1 MPGSLKRK
9 FGGLIL
15 LVFVTSI
22 IDLAGLASFIPIIS
36 LISDPGLL
44 SEHNWLSIL
53 QQKTG
58 IQTFERF
65 VIFLFSCAVVLM
77 IFRLGFIVLSQ
88 RIQAKFV
95 FDLVKFIGVKTYS
108 HFLTSS
114 FEEFSKRELA
124 QVVREL
130 SISTQHFARFLVIPL
145 LLISSELML
154 LIMVVAGIAVYNIQ
168 VFLLLM
174 LTVVPVALLF
184 QYLVRGRLKKYGDL
198 EHKYAPLLYANSVRG
213 SHGFIDVKLR
223 NKEKTLIND
232 YEHVFSVLNKV
243 SINTNTFNIIP
254 AKLFELVTVI
264 GLLVIAIYGFF
275 IASES
280 AVVLPLITVYAAAG
294 YRIIPSLSR
303 IIPSLMQLVQYQYLF
318 KIYRP
323 VFESAAKQS
332 KEQEPPQA
340 VSFNREVRVENLS
353 FRFANSA
360 GFLFENISL
369 TINKGEILG
378 FIGKSGSGKTTLVN
392 LVAGFYT
399 PTEGTIRIDDQALTN
414 ATRNSWWGKISY
426 VQQSSYLEKGTLASN
441 IAFLEKEVDQEK
453 LMNSIRAAS
462 LTELLGNKKPEE
474 FEVAES
480 GKNLSGGQKQ
490 RIIIARALYH
500 NSELIILDE
509 ATSALDIETE
519 NEINE
524 TIKNL
529 KNTGITILIIAHRY
543 STLKNTSRIIRM
555 QGGRIVEELQYDN
568 INS

>member
-1 MPGSLKRK
+1 M
-9 FGGLIL
+9 
-15 LVFVTSI
+15 VFLTSI

-36 LISDPGLL
+36 LISNPGLL
-44 SEHNWLSIL
+44 NESNWLSIL

-108 HFLTSS
+108 HFLNSS

-145 LLISSELML
+145 LLISSELIL
-154 LIMVVAGIAVYNIQ
+154 LVMVVSGIAFYNIQ

-174 LTVVPVALLF
+174 LTVVPVTLLF
-184 QYLVRGRLKKYGDL
+184 QFLVRGRLKRYGDL
-198 EHKYAPLLYANSVRG
+198 EHKFAPQLYANSVRG

-223 NKEKTLIND
+223 NKEKTLIED
-232 YEHVFSVLNKV
+232 YEKVFSVLNRV

-254 AKLFELVTVI
+254 AKLFELVTVV

-275 IASES
+275 IATES
-280 AVVLPLITVYAAAG
+280 SVVLPLITVYAAAG

-318 KIYRP
+318 KIYKP
-323 VFESAAKQS
+323 VFESSARQS
-332 KEQEPPQA
+332 EEAQLPEPVNFSQ
-340 VSFNREVRVENLS
+340 EVRVENLS
-353 FRFANSA
+353 FKFSNSQT
-360 GFLFENISL
+360 FLFENISL
-369 TINKGEILG
+369 NIKKGEILG

-392 LVAGFYT
+392 LIAGFYS
-399 PTEGTIRIDDQALTN
+399 PTQGTIWIDNQPLTN
-414 ATRNSWWGKISY
+414 ATRTSWWSKISY

-441 IAFLEKEVDQEK
+441 IAFLEKEVDEQK
-453 LMNSIRAAS
+453 MMDCIRAAS
-462 LTELLGNKKPEE
+462 LTELLGNRKPEE
-474 FEVAES
+474 VEVAES

-509 ATSALDIETE
+509 ATSALDTETE

-524 TIKNL
+524 TIRNL

-543 STLKNTSRIIRM
+543 STLKNTNRIIRM

-568 INS
+568 ITS

>member
-1 MPGSLKRK
+1 
-9 FGGLIL
+9 
-15 LVFVTSI
+15 
-22 IDLAGLASFIPIIS
+22 
-36 LISDPGLL
+36 
-44 SEHNWLSIL
+44 
-53 QQKTG
+53 
-58 IQTFERF
+58 
-65 VIFLFSCAVVLM
+65 
-77 IFRLGFIVLSQ
+77 
-88 RIQAKFV
+88 
-95 FDLVKFIGVKTYS
+95 
-108 HFLTSS
+108 
-114 FEEFSKRELA
+114 
-124 QVVREL
+124 
-130 SISTQHFARFLVIPL
+130 
-145 LLISSELML
+145 
-154 LIMVVAGIAVYNIQ
+154 
-168 VFLLLM
+168 
-174 LTVVPVALLF
+174 
-184 QYLVRGRLKKYGDL
+184 
-198 EHKYAPLLYANSVRG
+198 
-213 SHGFIDVKLR
+213 
-223 NKEKTLIND
+223 
-232 YEHVFSVLNKV
+232 
-243 SINTNTFNIIP
+243 
-254 AKLFELVTVI
+254 
-264 GLLVIAIYGFF
+264 
-275 IASES
+275 
-280 AVVLPLITVYAAAG
+280 
-294 YRIIPSLSR
+294 
-303 IIPSLMQLVQYQYLF
+303 MQLVQYQYLF

>member
-1 MPGSLKRK
+1 LPGPLKRK

-15 LVFVTSI
+15 LVFLTSI

-36 LISDPGLL
+36 LISNPGLL
-44 SEHNWLSIL
+44 SESNWLSIL

-77 IFRLGFIVLSQ
+77 VFRLGFIVLSQ

-108 HFLTSS
+108 HFLNSS

-145 LLISSELML
+145 LLISSELIL
-154 LIMVVAGIAVYNIQ
+154 LIMVIAGIAFYNIQ

-174 LTVVPVALLF
+174 LTVLPVTLLF
-184 QYLVRGRLKKYGDL
+184 QFLVRGRLKRYGDL
-198 EHKYAPLLYANSVRG
+198 EHKFAPQLYANSVRG

-223 NKEKTLIND
+223 NKEKTLISD
-232 YEHVFSVLNKV
+232 YEKVFSVLNRV

-254 AKLFELVTVI
+254 AKLFELVTVV

-275 IASES
+275 IATES
-280 AVVLPLITVYAAAG
+280 SVVLPLITVYAAAG

-318 KIYRP
+318 KIYKP
-323 VFESAAKQS
+323 VFESAARQKEEEQLPQS
-332 KEQEPPQA
+332 VHFAQ
-340 VSFNREVRVENLS
+340 EVRVDNLS
-353 FRFANSA
+353 FKFSNAPA
-360 GFLFENISL
+360 FLFENISL
-369 TINKGEILG
+369 NIKKGEILG

-392 LVAGFYT
+392 LIAGFYS
-399 PTEGTIRIDDQALTN
+399 PTQGTIWIDNQPLN
-414 ATRNSWWGKISY
+414 NSTRTSWWSKISY

-441 IAFLEKEVDQEK
+441 IAFLENDVDEQK
-453 LMNSIRAAS
+453 LMDCIKAAC
-462 LTELLGNKKPEE
+462 LTELLGNKKPDEV
-474 FEVAES
+474 EVAES

-568 INS
+568 ITS